1 MDLASFQRRHG
12 LCFRDES
19 LLRQAMTHRS
29 WPHEQGG
36 PAGLEGNYERLE
48 FLGDA
53 VLAFAV
59 TRMLYDRFP
68 DMPEGELTRLR
79 SALVRS
85 ETLADIA
92 TELEL
97 GAFLR
102 LGRGEDQ
109 NGGRQRRSILGDAFE
124 ALLGAIFI
132 DRGQGAAEDFVRAWL
147 GPLIDGLQAAD
158 LLDPRSRLQEICQ
171 AALLATPVYETR
183 AESGPDHQKQFT
195 VAVCVLDEEMGRG
208 QGNSK
213 QAAAQV
219 AARAALELLRREG
232 RLPQSGGE

>member
-12 LCFRDES
+12 LCFRNES

-68 DMPEGELTRLR
+68 DMPEGDLTRLR

-102 LGRGEDQ
+102 LGRGEEQ

-171 AALLATPVYETR
+171 AALLATPV
-183 AESGPDHQKQFT
+183 
-195 VAVCVLDEEMGRG
+195 
-208 QGNSK
+208 
-213 QAAAQV
+213 
-219 AARAALELLRREG
+219 
-232 RLPQSGGE
+232 

>member
-12 LCFRDES
+12 IRFNDEG
-19 LLRQAMTHRS
+19 LLRQALTHRS

-36 PAGLEGNYERLE
+36 TTPLAGNYERLE

-59 TRMLYDRFP
+59 TRMLYERFP

-85 ETLADIA
+85 ETLADLA
-92 TELEL
+92 TDLEL
-97 GAFLR
+97 GPLLR
-102 LGRGEDQ
+102 LGRGEEQ

-132 DRGQGAAEDFVRAWL
+132 DRGQGAAEAFVATLL
-147 GPLIDGLQAAD
+147 GPLVDDLLAAD
-158 LLDPRSRLQEICQ
+158 LLDARSRLQELSQ

-195 VAVCVLDEEMGRG
+195 VAVRILDEELGTGR
-208 QGNSK
+208 GNSK
-213 QAAAQV
+213 QAAAQA
-219 AARAALELLRREG
+219 AARDALQSLQREG
-232 RLPQSGGE
+232 RLPQSGSE